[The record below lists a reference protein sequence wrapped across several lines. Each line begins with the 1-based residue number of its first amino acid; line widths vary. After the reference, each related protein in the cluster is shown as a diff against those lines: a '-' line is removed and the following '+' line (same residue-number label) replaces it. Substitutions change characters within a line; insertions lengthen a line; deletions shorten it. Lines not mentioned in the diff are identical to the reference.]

1 MVVFGGGHAG
11 TAAAAA
17 AARVGAR
24 TALVTPYGARDLG
37 TCSCNP
43 SVGGVG
49 KGVAVREVDAL
60 GGVIGAAADRAG
72 VMFRVLNRAKGPAVW
87 GPRAQ
92 IDRALFKAAVRD
104 VVRGVEGLGVL
115 EGRVADV
122 VLQGEEGD
130 KRVGGIRLEDGRVL
144 SAKTVVIATGTFL
157 GGEIHIGWLLLF
169 GYAGATDVERP
180 RVVSCWPHRRG
191 GNLWAQQIPKRR
203 RLQNGPVEDRHAAE
217 AGRQDD

>member
-1 MVVFGGGHAG
+1 MLHECETRPFGAGPSPPSPTASGAFHSRRSTIRQQKLTRSRSAYDVVVIGGGHAG
-11 TAAAAA
+11 TEAATA

-24 TALVTPYGARDLG
+24 AALVTPNGLRDLG

-92 IDRALFKAAVRD
+92 IDRSLFKAAVQD
-104 VVRGVEGLGVL
+104 MVRGMDGLSVV

-122 VLQGEEGD
+122 VLREEEGGQ
-130 KRVGGIRLEDGRVL
+130 RIGGVRLEDGRVL
-144 SAKTVVIATGTFL
+144 GAKTVVIATGTFL
-157 GGEIHIGWLLLF
+157 GGEIHIGWLPLAF
-169 GYAGATDVERP
+169 D
-180 RVVSCWPHRRG
+180 
-191 GNLWAQQIPKRR
+191 
-203 RLQNGPVEDRHAAE
+203 
-217 AGRQDD
+217 